1 MIKQCT
7 SIIIVSAKILC
18 IKSPN
23 KLPYNFTVL
32 RTTLCTVTSVTVNLN
47 WNLIYEHLI
56 TTVVILFTPK
66 KRRHYKTGMRSKV
79 PYAHM
84 VFFPCS
90 HLYKFYPFSFPNFQR
105 LDTELCITASAHAYA
120 HTCSFCDYDFFFVY
134 SLLQIAS
141 IFLHISNNYSH
152 SYLYQI
158 FFQKMLCILIPQK
171 NTIIVI

>member
-1 MIKQCT
+1 MN
-7 SIIIVSAKILC
+7 ILLLQLSSYLLQR
-18 IKSPN
+18 KD
-23 KLPYNFTVL
+23 V
-32 RTTLCTVTSVTVNLN
+32 TTRQVCVQKFLMHI
-47 WNLIYEHLI
+47 W
-56 TTVVILFTPK
+56 F
-66 KRRHYKTGMRSKV
+66 
-79 PYAHM
+79 
-84 VFFPCS
+84 FFPCS

-171 NTIIVI
+171 NTIIII